1 MRVKKLILTATTV
14 VAIISPLVPKSV
26 NVNITLQERSRP
38 EKPYTTV
45 RTMCVLQ
52 ENVLDKDRRVCKYKC
67 KDGDGIII
75 TKTYYNSSAICPSV
89 TEETVRKTQR

>member
-14 VAIISPLVPKSV
+14 VAIISPLVPKTV
-26 NVNITLQERSRP
+26 NVNITLQEQSRP
-38 EKPYTTV
+38 SKPYTSVKTI
-45 RTMCVLQ
+45 CFLQ
-52 ENVLDKDRRVCKYKC
+52 ESVLDRDRRVCKYKC

-75 TKTYYNSSAICPSV
+75 SKTYYNGSAICPSV